1 MTDLG
6 QLELTVPS
14 SAENIPLIRHAVA
27 GFLDGHAVPEP
38 LAADVLLAVTEACT
52 NVVQHA
58 YIDDDRDAAD
68 IELAAE
74 REGPLLTISVRDH
87 GRGFAP
93 RVDSPGLGLGLPVI
107 AAVTQNVEI
116 RPAPETGTVV
126 VMSFA
131 LD

>member
-1 MTDLG
+1 MSDVG

-27 GFLDGHAVPEP
+27 GFLDGHAIPEP

-58 YIDDDRDAAD
+58 YIDGEREVAD
-68 IELAAE
+68 IELAAD
-74 REGPLLTISVRDH
+74 REGPMLTISVRDH

-116 RPAPETGTVV
+116 RPAPEAGTLV
-126 VMSFA
+126 VMSFS

>member
-1 MTDLG
+1 MG

-58 YIDDDRDAAD
+58 YIDNDRAVAD

-74 REGPLLTISVRDH
+74 REGPVLTISVRDH

-116 RPAPETGTVV
+116 RPAPEVGTVV
-126 VMSFA
+126 VMSFS